1 MLRPTIFF
9 IIFMVF
15 KMQNLFDTDQFL
27 EKTLVVTKES
37 FKIQNRILL
46 TTCRCFDTR
55 FDEFRFLDLTI
66 K

>member
-1 MLRPTIFF
+1 
-9 IIFMVF
+9 MVR
-15 KMQNLFDTDQFL
+15 KTYLQNFFDTDQFL
-27 EKTLVVTKES
+27 EKTLDVTKES

-55 FDEFRFLDLTI
+55 FDEFRFLNLTI